1 MMTLRKYIKHSIRL
15 FSVAYLIFFSTFN
28 TVSADELDWIEVAK
42 INNQIQSID
51 ANSIKYNSKGFLT
64 VMTKYS
70 EINPEDQ
77 EVINTNLYLM
87 AVDCESRL
95 FSKFQANAE
104 IKQIKNWEEPTN
116 NKLMKKTILNSCS
129 Y

>member
-1 MMTLRKYIKHSIRL
+1 MMTLRKYIRL
-15 FSVAYLIFFSTFN
+15 FFVACLIFFSIFN
-28 TVSADELDWIEVAK
+28 KVSADELDWIEVAK

-77 EVINTNLYLM
+77 ENINTNLYLM
-87 AVDCESRL
+87 AVDCENRL

-104 IKQIKNWEEPTN
+104 IKQVKNWEEPTN